1 VLRLVVARNVQ
12 LLMDTK
18 YESEPIA
25 TNRLHKLSKDAD
37 VSVST
42 LGRLFEGE
50 VGITLDTLERLALAL
65 GCSPT
70 DLLIPPPEV
79 RKVLGFAPIP

>member
-1 VLRLVVARNVQ
+1 VLRLVVARNVHDR
-12 LLMDTK
+12 MDMQ
-18 YESEPIA
+18 YELEP
-25 TNRLHKLSKDAD
+25 TDTDRLKKLSKDAD

-70 DLLIPPPEV
+70 DLLIAPPDVRRACGFPPEH
-79 RKVLGFAPIP
+79 